1 MMTLREQSSSSPIDA
16 AWRAH
21 RDHLEALRERMLASP
36 LAADPADRLR
46 AHAWLMQAQAA
57 AWNLAIA
64 PRASHPKFLLSTVF
78 EPNVYT
84 WLLPNADFLYRYAF
98 VDGSRRFRI
107 RGTRGSAHFLEAQT
121 IRGFWGDSDLKPL
134 ATYDLDRFERSRDGG
149 IEIEVGPERPR
160 DCPNWIATD
169 PAAALHTLILRE
181 AFYDWSNERRAE
193 LSIEPMDGPAA
204 PAELS
209 AQEMA
214 GRLEAASRMIEFCL
228 QAFSGGLT
236 QEVLA
241 AVGTNRFRVIDTSK
255 DEHAANPS
263 AGYVPAVYAL
273 APHEALIIEFPVPRA
288 RYWNIHLGDVWW
300 QVTDYA
306 NRQSSLNGRQVV
318 PDADGRVRIV
328 IAARDPGI
336 ANWLDSAG
344 IERGVALLRWYF
356 TDDYP
361 TPAIDRIRFDDL
373 SARLPASTRRVTIE
387 ERRAAIALR
396 RDVLRRR
403 YGQ

>member
-1 MMTLREQSSSSPIDA
+1 MPSDRPPSPTPALDA
-16 AWRAH
+16 AWRDY
-21 RDHLEALRERMLASP
+21 RDRLDALRERMFASP
-36 LAADPADRLR
+36 LAADPADRVR
-46 AHAWLMQAQAA
+46 AQTWLMQAQAA

-64 PRASHPKFLLSTVF
+64 PRSSHPKFLLSTVF
-78 EPNVYT
+78 EPNVYS

-98 VDGSRRFRI
+98 VDGARRFRI

-121 IRGFWGDSDLKPL
+121 IRGFWGDLDLKPL
-134 ATYDLDRFERSRDGG
+134 ATWDVDRFERSNDGAL
-149 IEIEVGPERPR
+149 EIEVGPERPR

-169 PAAALHTLILRE
+169 PAASINTLILRE
-181 AFYDWSNERRAE
+181 AFYDWSSERRAE
-193 LSIEPMDGPAA
+193 LSIEPLDGPSA
-204 PAELS
+204 PAELGEREL
-209 AQEMA
+209 AD
-214 GRLEAASRMIEFCL
+214 RLGAASRMIEFCF

-241 AVGTNRFRVIDTSK
+241 AVGTNRFRLIDTSQ

-263 AGYVPAVYAL
+263 AGYVPAVYELGAD
-273 APHEALIIEFPVPRA
+273 EALIVEVPVPRA

-328 IAARDPGI
+328 VSARDPGI
-336 ANWLDSAG
+336 ANWLDTAG
-344 IERGVALLRWYF
+344 IARGVALLRWYF
-356 TDDYP
+356 TDDH
-361 TPAIDRIRFDDL
+361 PAPSVERVRCDAVL
-373 SARLPASTRRVTIE
+373 ARLPASTRRVTPE

-396 RDVLRRR
+396 RDVLQRR